1 MRGDDRP
8 DHVDVY
14 LPAEFVGRELEYR
27 PRHRNAGV
35 VDEAEERFAVKR
47 GADLAGGGQYRG
59 LVGDVEQ

>member
-1 MRGDDRP
+1 MSSDEETAMIRETVAKF
-8 DHVDVY
+8 VD
-14 LPAEFVGRELEYR
+14 RELEYR